1 MSKTR
6 YGSSFLISSFIYFI
20 VGLLSLSLL
29 EKSKFLKKTQKTV
42 IKIAIIHPTPKIVSK
57 KVITPIIPIP
67 QPSSVTL
74 PPKKKKKPKEK
85 QEQKKINKNVIKKLK
100 SKAKPK
106 KIIKRVIKKITPKPK
121 VIPKKIVKESNPIE
135 YTPRPKK
142 VINTVINTVTTHHV
156 IVQPKIDKSIE
167 KRAFLNQVRTQIIAN
182 KKYSRIALRRHIE
195 GSVKVKFDIMANGS
209 VNNIRFVKG
218 KTILQKSVRKSIIK
232 SFPIPIPNILKDQLP
247 MYNISVTVHFK
258 IN

>member
-57 KVITPIIPIP
+57 KVITPILETP
-67 QPSSVTL
+67 QPMVTL
-74 PPKKKKKPKEK
+74 PPKKRKKPKQK
-85 QEQKKINKNVIKKLK
+85 QEQKKINKKVIKKSK
-100 SKAKPK
+100 SKSKPK

-142 VINTVINTVTTHHV
+142 VINTVITHHV
-156 IVQPKIDKSIE
+156 IVQPRIDKSIE
-167 KRAFLNQVRTQIIAN
+167 KRAFLNQVRSQIIAN

-232 SFPIPIPNILKDQLP
+232 SFPIPIPNVLKDQLP